1 MIDQKSVVTTFVKAV
16 SVAVDSQSSLVIA
29 MSNFS
34 ALELETAQLYVRGM
48 DWSNSVPPRSNYDYV
63 VADLPIGMSREK
75 IKLGNEQIYLRK
87 NWAEL
92 SKALHLISENGI
104 CLALVEPPAFGIA
117 EGPSFL
123 EALGREGYYLKGIFN
138 TPEGLFAS
146 TTSIRPVLVAFS
158 TSFKNEV
165 FVGELES
172 DTQAQQLA
180 SAFIANSTGNS
191 LSQGIYIKHGAF
203 TGFGSFKAAQQ
214 LAKLETQYKEYDS
227 VRLGEIV
234 KEVNMSKSGESHQ
247 QKPNSV
253 YIPMLG
259 TSCVVHDIAQV
270 SVKHHNVFQV
280 VLSDKAD
287 SEYLSAFFKSDLGR
301 LVLRSLSSG
310 TVIPKIRKQDLLDLR
325 VALPRIEEQREIAFT
340 HRRLTSLTEAIM
352 DFQTELALNP
362 RSAAAIK
369 GQLENMLEQI
379 GGLTDA
385 DKIMN
390 MVRSGESKTAEFK
403 ESFGLD
409 TRKGTKEKYIE
420 QAALKTL
427 VAFLNTSGG
436 ILIVGASDSGE
447 VLGVEAEV
455 EKFHK
460 SNDAF
465 LLYFKNQLKERIGE
479 QYYPFINHRLVSVL
493 NRKVLMVE
501 CSESPKP
508 CYLDGKDFYVRTNP
522 ATDKLEGP
530 KLVEYVQNHF
540 V

>member
-1 MIDQKSVVTTFVKAV
+1 MIDNKSIVTTFVKAI
-16 SVAVDSQSSLVIA
+16 SVAVESQSSLVIA
-29 MSNFS
+29 MSNFG
-34 ALELETAQLYVRGM
+34 ALELEAAHLYVSGM
-48 DWSNSVPPRSNYDYV
+48 DWSNSVPKRSKYDYV
-63 VADLPIGMSREK
+63 VADLPIGMSRET
-75 IKLGNEQIYLRK
+75 IELGSEQINIRR

-92 SKALHLISENGI
+92 SKALPLINENGV

-117 EGPSFL
+117 EGPRYL
-123 EALGREGYYLKGIFN
+123 EALSREGYYLNGIFN
-138 TPEGLFAS
+138 PPEGLFAS
-146 TTSIRPVLVAFS
+146 TSIRPVLVVFS
-158 TSFKNEV
+158 KSFKSEV

-172 DTQAQQLA
+172 DAQAKQLA
-180 SAFIANSTGNS
+180 SAFITNAAGNS
-191 LSQGIYIKHGAF
+191 LSHGIYIKQGTF
-203 TGFGSFKAAQQ
+203 TGFGSLKAAQQ
-214 LAKLETQYKEYDS
+214 LTKLETQYKEYDS

-234 KEVNMSKSGESHQ
+234 KEVSMVKSGESHQ
-247 QKPNSV
+247 EKPNSV
-253 YIPMLG
+253 YIPVLG
-259 TSCVVHDIAQV
+259 TSCVVHDIALV

-301 LVLRSLSSG
+301 LVLSSLTSG
-310 TVIPKIRKQDLLDLR
+310 AVIQKIRKQDLLNIR

-340 HRRLTSLTEAIM
+340 HRRLTSLTEAITN
-352 DFQTELALNP
+352 FQIELALNP

-379 GGLTDA
+379 GGLTDS
-385 DKIMN
+385 DKVMN

-409 TRKGTKEKYIE
+409 IRKGTKEKYIE
-420 QAALKTL
+420 LAALKTL
-427 VAFLNTSGG
+427 VAFLNTNGG
-436 ILIVGASDSGE
+436 ILIVGVSDSGE
-447 VLGVEAEV
+447 VLGIETEV

-501 CSESPKP
+501 CGESSKP
-508 CYLDGKDFYVRTNP
+508 CYLDGRDFYVRTNP

>member
-1 MIDQKSVVTTFVKAV
+1 MIEQKSIVTTFVKAV

-29 MSNFS
+29 ISDFN

-48 DWSNSVPPRSNYDYV
+48 DWSNSVPTQSKYDYV
-63 VADLPIGMSREK
+63 VADLPIGMSGERIE
-75 IKLGNEQIYLRK
+75 LGNEQINVRR

-92 SKALHLISENGI
+92 SKALHRISENGI

-117 EGPSFL
+117 EGPRYL
-123 EALGREGYYLKGIFN
+123 EALGREGYYLNGIFN

-146 TTSIRPVLVAFS
+146 TSIRPVLAAFS
-158 TSFKNEV
+158 KSFKNEV
-165 FVGELES
+165 FAGELES
-172 DTQAQQLA
+172 DAQAKQLA
-180 SAFIANSTGNS
+180 SAFITNSAGNS
-191 LSQGIYIKHGAF
+191 LSQGIYIKHGTF
-203 TGFGSFKAAQQ
+203 KGFGSFKAAQQ

-234 KEVNMSKSGESHQ
+234 EEINMLKSGESHQ
-247 QKPNSV
+247 EKPNSV
-253 YIPMLG
+253 YIPILG

-301 LVLRSLSSG
+301 LVLSSLTSG
-310 TVIPKIRKQDLLDLR
+310 TVIPKIRKLDLLDLR

-340 HRRLTSLTEAIM
+340 HRKLTSLTEAITN
-352 DFQTELALNP
+352 FQTELALNP

-385 DKIMN
+385 DKVMN
-390 MVRSGESKTAEFK
+390 MVRSGESKTVEFK

-436 ILIVGASDSGE
+436 IFIVGVSDSGE
-447 VLGVEAEV
+447 VLGVETEV

-465 LLYFKNQLKERIGE
+465 LKYIKNQLKERIGE
-479 QYYPFINHRLVSVL
+479 QFYPFINHRLVSVL

-501 CSESPKP
+501 CGESPKP
-508 CYLDGKDFYVRTNP
+508 CYLDGLIFYVRTNP